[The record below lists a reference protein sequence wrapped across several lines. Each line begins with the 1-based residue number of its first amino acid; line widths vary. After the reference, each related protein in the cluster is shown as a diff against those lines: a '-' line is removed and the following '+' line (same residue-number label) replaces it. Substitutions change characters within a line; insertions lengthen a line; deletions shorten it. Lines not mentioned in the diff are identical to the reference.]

1 MRKYLAGKLLVTHAL
16 ALLLMGA
23 CLFLSHWQWERAHY
37 ARQAVLSANP
47 VPFESLS
54 RARDFL
60 PPSSV
65 GQLTEV
71 SGTWQTGSRVL
82 LPNRPIDGRQLIRS
96 GQSAVQNESG
106 SWVADFLK
114 LQDGTSVA
122 VIRGWLRQG
131 SNFPAATGLARITGV
146 VQPAEDAPNEAE
158 ITASPLITTK
168 FLLSN
173 SQTDLRDGFIVQ
185 TGVSAGLVEVVP
197 SRQAFTSDG
206 LRTLNVFY
214 TFNWIFFAFL
224 ILLIWFRIFR
234 EEVSAA
240 T

>member
-1 MRKYLAGKLLVTHAL
+1 VRNYLAARLLATHAL
-16 ALLLMGA
+16 ALLLISA

-37 ARQAVLSANP
+37 ARQAVVSANP
-47 VPFESLS
+47 VSFESLS

-65 GQLTEV
+65 GQITKV
-71 SGTWQTGSRVL
+71 SGTWQAGSRVIFA
-82 LPNRPIDGRQLIRS
+82 NRPVDGRLLIDG
-96 GQSAVQNESG
+96 GQSGSQSESG

-122 VIRGWLRQG
+122 VIRGWLDSG
-131 SNFPAATGLARITGV
+131 KNFPAATGFATITGV
-146 VQPAEDAPNEAE
+146 VQPAEDAPNETE
-158 ITASPLITTK
+158 INTRPLITTK

-185 TGVSAGLVEVVP
+185 SGVSSGLAQVVP

-214 TFNWIFFAFL
+214 TFNWIFFGFL
-224 ILLIWFRIFR
+224 ILLIWVRIVR
-234 EEVSAA
+234 DEVSVA